1 MLWNP
6 NEPEAKAPKA
16 DGIQGRN
23 QRDEI
28 FKYPKVFELEGDDD
42 EDYDDDYETT
52 VVRKRRQDRD
62 SNPVTSGLHILFFKK
77 HRLFQNLTNSKTN
90 FRPYGMM
97 FFFD

>member
-28 FKYPKVFELEGDDD
+28 FKYPKVFELKDDDD
-42 EDYDDDYETT
+42 EDYDNDYETT

-62 SNPVTSGLHILFFKK
+62 SNPDTSGLPIPFFKK
-77 HRLFQNLTNSKTN
+77 HRWIWKKNLI
-90 FRPYGMM
+90 
-97 FFFD
+97 